1 MRRAEA
7 SAPGKII
14 LFGEHFVVKG
24 YRAIATSTSLR
35 ARVSV
40 EEIREPGIV
49 IESENLNIKGS
60 LNLNLEGNVPRELLV
75 YVEILRA
82 LRERGFNM
90 IPHRA
95 RLKSSMPISAG
106 LGSSASTSVAYA
118 LAYTALHGDPLKG
131 RDLLEVSLEGEK
143 VAHGRPS
150 GIDNTIATLGGT
162 IVYRRGEE
170 PLKVEVNIPEGYTFL
185 IADTGVKRSTREAVE
200 HALKLAESLWKI
212 ASLIYEAAD
221 KIVEEALKAL
231 KTGDVKTLGPL
242 MYVNHGLLNAIGV
255 SHEKLDA
262 IVYEARK
269 HGALGAKLTGAGW
282 GGCAIILA
290 REGDIEN
297 LAEKISKHTV
307 TIEKAK
313 INVEGATID
322 YNS

>member
-1 MRRAEA
+1 EA

-40 EEIREPGIV
+40 EEAGEPGIV
-49 IESENLNIKGS
+49 IESENFNIKGY

-82 LRERGFNM
+82 LRERGFSL

-95 RLKSSMPISAG
+95 RVKSHMPISAG

-150 GIDNTIATLGGT
+150 GIDNTIAALGGT

-170 PLKVEVNIPEGYTFL
+170 PLKVEANIPGGYAFL
-185 IADTGVKRSTREAVE
+185 IVDTGVKRSTRDAVE
-200 HALKLAESLWKI
+200 YALRVAESFWEI

-221 KIVEEALKAL
+221 RIVGEALKAL
-231 KTGDVKTLGPL
+231 KTGDMKTLGSL

-255 SHEKLDA
+255 SHGKLDA
-262 IVYEARK
+262 IVDEARK

-290 REGDIEN
+290 AETAVGD
-297 LAEKISKHTV
+297 LAEKISRHAV
-307 TIEKAK
+307 SVEKAK

-322 YNS
+322 YSSL